1 MQTFKLLNYLKVF
14 MRYSSLVGLYEELE
28 STTKRLEKIDIL
40 SKFLKK
46 IETDKLRIIVYLA
59 EGRIFPEWDKRK
71 IGFSER
77 LMFKALNLGSGE
89 SIDKIEKLF
98 REKGDLGLVAEEIF
112 GKKKQSNLGN
122 KILDVDK
129 IFENIRKLAELEGKG
144 TVNRKIQLITEL
156 LSNANGK
163 EAKYIVKTVLENLRI
178 GVSSG
183 IIRDSIAKTFD
194 LNPGEIEAAAD
205 LSGDYGEVAE
215 LAKSGN
221 LKSVKIKVGKPI
233 KCMLALLAQDVD
245 DAFKALGE
253 KVQLENKID
262 GFRLQCHFN
271 GSEVK
276 LFTRSMENVTPQFPD
291 VVSYVKNNIK
301 AKDYIL
307 DAEAVGYNPKT
318 KKYLPFQAISQRIKR
333 KYDIIDMSK
342 KFPVELHVFDV
353 LYCNGRNLMDESL
366 HNRRQI
372 LEKII
377 NEKKKEIVLTEKLV
391 TDNKKSAAKFFDNVL
406 KRGFEG
412 VMVKNLESIYRPGR
426 YVNGWMKLKSILEPL
441 DLVIVRADYGEG
453 KRTGWLTSYTVACR
467 KGNEFLEV
475 GKVSTGVK
483 EKEVELN
490 NSSPENLT
498 YKEMTKILKPLI
510 IDTKGNEVTLKPKI
524 VIEVAYEEIQ
534 VSQKYQSGF
543 GLRFPRV
550 IGLRI
555 DKSLKEISDI
565 KLVEKIFNMQIVK

>member
-1 MQTFKLLNYLKVF
+1 

-453 KRTGWLTSYTVACR
+453 KRAGWLTSYTVACR

-490 NSSPENLT
+490 NSSFENLT
-498 YKEMTKILKPLI
+498 YKEMTEILKPLI
-510 IDTKGNEVTLKPKI
+510 LETKGNEVTLKPKI

-543 GLRFPRV
+543 GLRFPKV
-550 IGLRI
+550 LNLRF
-555 DKSLKEISDI
+555 DKPLKEISDI
-565 KLVEKIFNMQIVK
+565 KLVEKIFNIQIVK

>member
-1 MQTFKLLNYLKVF
+1 

-426 YVNGWMKLKSILEPL
+426 YVNGWMKLKNILEPL

-453 KRTGWLTSYTVACR
+453 KRAGWLTSYTVACR

-490 NSSPENLT
+490 NSSFENLT
-498 YKEMTKILKPLI
+498 YKEMTEILKPLI
-510 IDTKGNEVTLKPKI
+510 LETKGNEVTLKPKI

-555 DKSLKEISDI
+555 DKSLRRFSIC
-565 KLVEKIFNMQIVK
+565 KL

>member
-1 MQTFKLLNYLKVF
+1 

-453 KRTGWLTSYTVACR
+453 KRAGWLTSYTVACR

-490 NSSPENLT
+490 NSSFENLT
-498 YKEMTKILKPLI
+498 YKEMTEILKPLI
-510 IDTKGNEVTLKPKI
+510 LETKGNEVTLKPKI

-543 GLRFPRV
+543 GLRFPKV
-550 IGLRI
+550 LNLRF
-555 DKSLKEISDI
+555 DKPLKEISDI

>member
-1 MQTFKLLNYLKVF
+1 

-426 YVNGWMKLKSILEPL
+426 YVNGWMKLKNILEPL

-453 KRTGWLTSYTVACR
+453 KRAGWLTSYTVACR

-490 NSSPENLT
+490 NSSFENLT
-498 YKEMTKILKPLI
+498 YKEMTEILKPLI
-510 IDTKGNEVTLKPKI
+510 LETKGNEVTLKPKI

>member
-1 MQTFKLLNYLKVF
+1 

-453 KRTGWLTSYTVACR
+453 KRAGWLTSYTVACR

-543 GLRFPRV
+543 GLRFPKV

-555 DKSLKEISDI
+555 DKPLKEISDI

>member
-1 MQTFKLLNYLKVF
+1 

-129 IFENIRKLAELEGKG
+129 IFENIRKLSELEGKG

-453 KRTGWLTSYTVACR
+453 KRAGWLTSYTVACR

-543 GLRFPRV
+543 GLRFPKV

-555 DKSLKEISDI
+555 DKPLKEISDI

>member
-1 MQTFKLLNYLKVF
+1 

-426 YVNGWMKLKSILEPL
+426 YVNGWMKLKNILEPL

-510 IDTKGNEVTLKPKI
+510 IETKGNEVTLKPKI

-565 KLVEKIFNMQIVK
+565 KLVEKIFNMQNVK

>member
-1 MQTFKLLNYLKVF
+1 

-453 KRTGWLTSYTVACR
+453 KRAGWLTSYTVACR

-490 NSSPENLT
+490 NSSFENLT
-498 YKEMTKILKPLI
+498 YKEMTEILKPLI
-510 IDTKGNEVTLKPKI
+510 LETKGNEVTLKPKI

>member
-1 MQTFKLLNYLKVF
+1 

-426 YVNGWMKLKSILEPL
+426 YVNGWMKLKNILEPL

-453 KRTGWLTSYTVACR
+453 KRAGWLTSYTVACR

-490 NSSPENLT
+490 NSSFENLT
-498 YKEMTKILKPLI
+498 YKEMTEILKPLI
-510 IDTKGNEVTLKPKI
+510 LETKGNEVTLKPKI

-555 DKSLKEISDI
+555 DKPLKEISDI
-565 KLVEKIFNMQIVK
+565 KLVEKIFNIQIVK

>member
-1 MQTFKLLNYLKVF
+1 

-453 KRTGWLTSYTVACR
+453 KRAGWLTSYTVACR

-490 NSSPENLT
+490 NSSFENLT
-498 YKEMTKILKPLI
+498 YKEMTEILKPLI
-510 IDTKGNEVTLKPKI
+510 LETKGNEVILKPKI

-543 GLRFPRV
+543 GLRFPKV

-555 DKSLKEISDI
+555 DKPLKEISDI
-565 KLVEKIFNMQIVK
+565 KLVEKIFNIQIVK